1 MSGTAAEVPGEAP
14 QPLTDRYG
22 LAGSSAQAGQSARA
36 GLSELDGSCSC
47 GLDWRRG
54 PRALFVR
61 SVWALPLLAA
71 LVVAGGCATFG
82 YYAQAVGGQVELTRS
97 SRRVDAL
104 LADPRTPPELRERLL
119 LAGEIVRFS
128 RSELDLDGGGSYRT
142 YAALDRPYVVWNLF
156 AAPPLSL
163 DGRRWCYPVAGCVP
177 YRGFF
182 KRRSAE
188 RAAARLAADGFETH
202 VAGVPAYSTL
212 GWFNDPLLSTFID
225 WPEARFVEL
234 LIHET
239 AHRRIWARN
248 DAVFNESFAEYAGE
262 TGTRLW
268 FAAGG
273 QDAEYA
279 AYQADRKAWRRMK
292 RLLLRARDRLA
303 EVYRGDGDDALRLR
317 EKARVLDAFR
327 RCYRDHRPRLG
338 GGSFD
343 TLADGVNNAYLVA
356 LGAYADWRPAFAALY
371 RQSGDWFGFL
381 EAVDA
386 LAALGADERAAAL
399 RRLQLD
405 ANPAREERVRI
416 ECGF

>member
-1 MSGTAAEVPGEAP
+1 MNQPFQLPPGVSWPTAG
-14 QPLTDRYG
+14 
-22 LAGSSAQAGQSARA
+22 
-36 GLSELDGSCSC
+36 
-47 GLDWRRG
+47 
-54 PRALFVR
+54 ALYVRFV
-61 SVWALPLLAA
+61 WMLPLLAA

-82 YYAQAVGGQVELTRS
+82 YYAQAVGGQLELTRS
-97 SRRVDAL
+97 SRPVDAL
-104 LADPRTPPELRERLL
+104 LADPQTPPELRERLL
-119 LAGEIVRFS
+119 LAGEVARFA
-128 RSELDLDGGGSYRT
+128 RSELDLDSGGSYRT

-163 DGRRWCYPVAGCVP
+163 EGRRWCYPVAGCVP

-182 KRRSAE
+182 RRFNAE
-188 RAAARLAADGFETH
+188 RAAARLAADGFETYL
-202 VAGVPAYSTL
+202 AGVPAYSTL

-234 LIHET
+234 LIHEI

-292 RLLLRARDRLA
+292 QLLLRARDRLA
-303 EVYRGDGDDALRLR
+303 EVYRGDSDDALRIR
-317 EKARVLDAFR
+317 EKARVLAALR

-343 TLADGVNNAYLVA
+343 GLVDGVNNAYLVA
-356 LGAYADWRPAFAALY
+356 LGAYADWRPAFAALH
-371 RQSGDWFGFL
+371 RQAGDWGGFL
-381 EAVDA
+381 EAADA
-386 LAALGADERAAAL
+386 LAALDTDERTAAL
-399 RRLQLD
+399 RRLRRN
-405 ANPAREERVRI
+405 AEPEEEERARI
-416 ECGF
+416 ACGI